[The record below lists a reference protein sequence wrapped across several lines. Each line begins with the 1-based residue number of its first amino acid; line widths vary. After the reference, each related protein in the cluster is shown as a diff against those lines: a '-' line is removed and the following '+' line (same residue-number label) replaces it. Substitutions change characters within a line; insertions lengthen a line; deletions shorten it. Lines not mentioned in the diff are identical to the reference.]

1 MVDEG
6 ITQLNIPT
14 IKNLTTDQITSLTND
29 VALTLS
35 PGTYEINI
43 PSGYFKDAYENITT
57 TNTIKQFSIN
67 YVTPTFTGDLVDISN
82 DTLAHDF
89 DLSNNIAFLPFGIN
103 DLNIVVT
110 SSSEY
115 FSSMTHTGN
124 GLFTLDLSN
133 NVQEISILETTS
145 VTVALNFQLI
155 YGSQNIVYTKD
166 LLINVVYIDPVITA
180 PTNKLLTK
188 QTGSTLTYTV
198 DHVHTNYSDL
208 SYNYN
213 ITTLFY
219 GTIDVS
225 FAPITSKQSEL
236 IFTYNLDQLG
246 TKSMDKTINI
256 IDTNFNKTTT
266 INETI
271 TSQVPYRL
279 TRVNQSLEIEFTQI
293 IV

>member
-1 MVDEG
+1 M
-6 ITQLNIPT
+6 
-14 IKNLTTDQITSLTND
+14 
-29 VALTLS
+29 
-35 PGTYEINI
+35 
-43 PSGYFKDAYENITT
+43 
-57 TNTIKQFSIN
+57 
-67 YVTPTFTGDLVDISN
+67 
-82 DTLAHDF
+82 
-89 DLSNNIAFLPFGIN
+89 
-103 DLNIVVT
+103 
-110 SSSEY
+110 
-115 FSSMTHTGN
+115 
-124 GLFTLDLSN
+124 
-133 NVQEISILETTS
+133 ETTS
-145 VTVALNFQLI
+145 VTIALNFQLI